1 MPRKEIDPKEKKK
14 QIPFMTET
22 KKVDLLGKNTCQE
35 LAVFAVDKAY
45 KKALRDLDN
54 VSIDLAYNE
63 AMNSHNPQKVADKK
77 E

>member
-35 LAVFAVDKAY
+35 IAVLAVDKAY
-45 KKALRDLDN
+45 KKALKDLDN
-54 VSIDLAYNE
+54 VSLDLAYNE
-63 AMNSHNPQKVADKK
+63 ALNSSREGKK
-77 E
+77 